1 MNQLKHISSSE
12 FESEV
17 LMSDT
22 PVLVDFYATWCMPCQ
37 LLSPVLEKLAEEF
50 RGRVKFVKVDTDQ
63 EPSLAAAEEIRGV
76 PTMKIF
82 HRGSVQD
89 TIVGLAP
96 LPTLRAKLEASALNI
111 APPAVV

>member
-63 EPSLAAAEEIRGV
+63 EPSLAAAEDLPPRERSGHDCWPRTPADASGEARGFRSQYR
-76 PTMKIF
+76 TTCSGM
-82 HRGSVQD
+82 R
-89 TIVGLAP
+89 LAM
-96 LPTLRAKLEASALNI
+96 AS
-111 APPAVV
+111 